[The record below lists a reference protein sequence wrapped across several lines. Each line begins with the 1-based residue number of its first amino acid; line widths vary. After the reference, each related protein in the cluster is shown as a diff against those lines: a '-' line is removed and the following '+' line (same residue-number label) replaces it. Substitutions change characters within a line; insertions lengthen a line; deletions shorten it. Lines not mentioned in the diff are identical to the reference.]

1 MKVKFIG
8 ILLASFIGAVF
19 NPEFLAASDSV
30 VISDLDQSNIAET
43 IKEEKSVILR
53 PISVG
58 LAVPTVTPTVPK
70 AGMASNRVEFAWGA
84 QDLVF
89 SDSAALDAGRNTVKV
104 GRMIYG
110 HEYTD
115 FGKILNLNIGD
126 TFSVVINGTVK
137 GYRVVA
143 NPIDGTRGVAVKV
156 INAKRG
162 EIYHEKLG
170 NFYASALERGWRHD
184 LVLLTC
190 SGADRYIV
198 VADEI

>member
-1 MKVKFIG
+1 MRVKFIG

-30 VISDLDQSNIAET
+30 AISDLDQSNIAET
-43 IKEEKSVILR
+43 IKEEKSVISR

-126 TFSVVINGTVK
+126 TFSVTINGTVK
-137 GYRVVA
+137 RYRVVA
-143 NPIDGTRGVAVKV
+143 NPVDGTRGVTVKV

-190 SGADRYIV
+190 RGADRYIV